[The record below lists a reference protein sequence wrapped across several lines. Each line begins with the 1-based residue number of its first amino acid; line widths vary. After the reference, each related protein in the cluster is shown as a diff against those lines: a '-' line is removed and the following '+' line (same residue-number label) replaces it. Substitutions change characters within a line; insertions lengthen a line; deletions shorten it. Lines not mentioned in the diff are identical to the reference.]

1 MRCHMRWQSRNS
13 VVSLCLVLVN
23 SSVGSETMAANAIN
37 TVFQNPN
44 VTWAVLEEYFY
55 FLQAFRHLG
64 ASGEVTV
71 IDVYNRMR
79 DQGHPTCQI
88 TVYMENTDPTAILA
102 PTTAARGKNVSRLL
116 SFSKSCQ
123 CTMPTAA
130 RGKNVSRLLS
140 FSKSCQCTMQ
150 FVYFCRKEAAQCFV
164 SS

>member
-1 MRCHMRWQSRNS
+1 MRWQSRNS

-23 SSVGSETMAANAIN
+23 SSVGSVTMAANAIN
-37 TVFQNPN
+37 TVLQDPN

-55 FLQAFRHLG
+55 FLQAFCHLG

-79 DQGHPTCQI
+79 DQGHPTCEI
-88 TVYMENTDPTAILA
+88 TVCVENTDPTAIFA
-102 PTTAARGKNVSRLL
+102 PT
-116 SFSKSCQ
+116 
-123 CTMPTAA
+123 TAA

-150 FVYFCRKEAAQCFV
+150 FVYFLSNKSGADPGIKQRGGGWRAR
-164 SS
+164 